1 MGDVAAVSRSAL
13 SQLLTPL
20 RWVEKFLPKGWGDFI
35 RQLILVHPG
44 GHRLRADPRAFA
56 GSVQVA
62 FIHARDLVSFERSIG
77 IFTELDVQ
85 HWALHRSWALDIADF
100 TYFHA
105 HFAITVVFLFWLYL
119 RRNRHYYFIR
129 NAIFVADGIALV
141 GFTLFP
147 AAPPRF
153 LTDLGFTDTLDRYAQ
168 INTYSDGLKQ
178 LTNPYAAVPS
188 IHTCYSLITAITC
201 FYLVTRK
208 PVRFAFLF
216 YPGADHL
223 LDRGDRQP
231 LLDRRH
237 PGCAHRRRRAQLR
250 MGDRALPPDPA
261 RQRPPAPAS
270 AAGGPVV
277 ADDRPRRKQRLI
289 ASVV

>member
-1 MGDVAAVSRSAL
+1 MGDVAAGSRSAL
-13 SQLLTPL
+13 SQLLKPL

-35 RQLILVHPG
+35 RQLILFSLVDIG
-44 GHRLRADPRAFA
+44 YELTRGHSL

-62 FIHARDLVSFERSIG
+62 FIHARDLVSFERSVG

-85 HWALHRSWALDIADF
+85 QWALHRSWALDIADF

-105 HFAITVVFLFWLYL
+105 HFAVTVVFLFWLYL

-129 NAIFVADGIALV
+129 NAIFVADGIALA

-237 PGCAHRRRRAQLR
+237 PGCAHRRGRAQLR
-250 MGDRALPPDPA
+250 VGDRALPPNPA
-261 RQRPPAPAS
+261 RQRPPAHAS
-270 AAGGPVV
+270 AAGGPVIPED
-277 ADDRPRRKQRLI
+277 APGG
-289 ASVV
+289 